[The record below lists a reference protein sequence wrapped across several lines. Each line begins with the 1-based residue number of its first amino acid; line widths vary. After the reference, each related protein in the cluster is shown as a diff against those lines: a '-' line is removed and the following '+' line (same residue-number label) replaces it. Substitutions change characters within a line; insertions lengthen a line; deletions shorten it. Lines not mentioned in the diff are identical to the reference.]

1 MIEKNNIIRKKIVI
15 INKTNLASNYKLIKK
30 RVGNT
35 KIMSVV
41 KGDAYGH
48 GMKECVKIFHQNG
61 SKEFYVAR
69 LEDAIEIR
77 RKFKQVR
84 IYLLSGVVTSKCCD
98 QIIKFNIIPIIN
110 NFDQL
115 NIIENYSKKIK
126 YVLHID
132 TGMNRLGFHINNV
145 EKLNEKVSVNNILFI
160 MSHLSS
166 SDDKDTKECK
176 LQLSKLKNIN
186 KYFKKPMSIANSAGI
201 FLGKPFYLDYVR
213 PGKSLYGINPFIN
226 KTFGLKPAMSIYAP
240 ILQVSNLKKGKTIGY
255 SKTYRTNREMKV
267 ATIDFGYSDGYLR
280 SGSNKGKFFINNI
293 SCNILGRVSMDLI
306 TIDVSQLKDDQL
318 YIGKPVE
325 ILGQNQTYADLA
337 YETKTNEHEILISL
351 GKNSK
356 KVYI

>member
-1 MIEKNNIIRKKIVI
+1 MLENHKIIKKKII
-15 INKTNLASNYKLIKK
+15 YINRKNLAINYKLIKK
-30 RVGNT
+30 RVGKT

-48 GMKECVKIFHQNG
+48 GMKECVKIFHKQG

-69 LEDAIEIR
+69 LEDAKEIR
-77 RKFKQVR
+77 RKLKQVR
-84 IYLLSGVVTSKCCD
+84 IYLLSGVITSNCCD

-115 NIIENYSKKIK
+115 KIIKSYSKKIK

-132 TGMNRLGFHINNV
+132 TGMNRLGFNINNL
-145 EKLNEKVSVNNILFI
+145 EKLNENISLNNIFFI

-166 SDDKDTKECK
+166 SDDQDTRECK
-176 LQLSKLKNIN
+176 LQLSKLKKIN
-186 KYFKKPMSIANSAGI
+186 EYFKKPMSIANSAGI

-213 PGKSLYGINPFIN
+213 PGKSLYGINPFVN
-226 KTFGLKPAMSIYAP
+226 ETFGLRPAMSIYAP
-240 ILQVSNLKKGKTIGY
+240 ILQVSDIEKGQTIGY
-255 SKTYRTNREMKV
+255 SKTYKTKKKMKV

-280 SGSNKGKFFINNI
+280 SGSSKGKVFIDNI

-306 TIDVSQLKDDQL
+306 TIDVSKLKENQL

-325 ILGQNQTYADLA
+325 ILGHNQTYADLA
-337 YETKTNEHEILISL
+337 YETRTNEHEILISL

>member
-1 MIEKNNIIRKKIVI
+1 MRPLKAYIDLSALTFNLKLVKKIAKDCKVMAVLKA
-15 INKTNLASNYKLIKK
+15 N
-30 RVGNT
+30 
-35 KIMSVV
+35 
-41 KGDAYGH
+41 AYGH
-48 GMKECVKIFHQNG
+48 GLIESVKAIKSAEGIAILTIEEAFKIRKAGFKNTILLLEGLFAAEDIHQAE
-61 SKEFYVAR
+61 K
-69 LEDAIEIR
+69 
-77 RKFKQVR
+77 
-84 IYLLSGVVTSKCCD
+84 
-98 QIIKFNIIPIIN
+98 
-110 NFDQL
+110 L
-115 NIIENYSKKIK
+115 NINIVIHNDQQMDYLSDVTLKNSINVHLKIN
-126 YVLHID
+126 

-176 LQLSKLKNIN
+176 LQLSKLKKIN

-255 SKTYRTNREMKV
+255 SKTYRANREMKV

>member
-1 MIEKNNIIRKKIVI
+1 MIEINNIIRKKTVF

-176 LQLSKLKNIN
+176 LQLSKLKKIN

-226 KTFGLKPAMSIYAP
+226 KTFGLKTAMSIYAP

-255 SKTYRTNREMKV
+255 SKTYRANREMKV

-318 YIGKPVE
+318 YLGKPVE

>member
-110 NFDQL
+110 NFDQ
-115 NIIENYSKKIK
+115 
-126 YVLHID
+126 
-132 TGMNRLGFHINNV
+132 
-145 EKLNEKVSVNNILFI
+145 
-160 MSHLSS
+160 
-166 SDDKDTKECK
+166 
-176 LQLSKLKNIN
+176 
-186 KYFKKPMSIANSAGI
+186 
-201 FLGKPFYLDYVR
+201 
-213 PGKSLYGINPFIN
+213 
-226 KTFGLKPAMSIYAP
+226 
-240 ILQVSNLKKGKTIGY
+240 
-255 SKTYRTNREMKV
+255 
-267 ATIDFGYSDGYLR
+267 
-280 SGSNKGKFFINNI
+280 
-293 SCNILGRVSMDLI
+293 
-306 TIDVSQLKDDQL
+306 
-318 YIGKPVE
+318 
-325 ILGQNQTYADLA
+325 
-337 YETKTNEHEILISL
+337 
-351 GKNSK
+351 
-356 KVYI
+356 

>member
-1 MIEKNNIIRKKIVI
+1 MLEYHKIIKKKITY
-15 INKTNLASNYKLIKK
+15 INPANLAFNYKLIKK
-30 RVGNT
+30 RVGKT

-61 SKEFYVAR
+61 SNEFYVAR
-69 LEDAIEIR
+69 LEDAKEIR
-77 RKFKQVR
+77 RKFAQVR
-84 IYLLSGVVTSKCCD
+84 IYLLSGVITSNCCD
-98 QIIKFNIIPIIN
+98 QIIKSNIIPIIN

-115 NIIENYSKKIK
+115 NIIKNYSKKIK

-132 TGMNRLGFHINNV
+132 TGMNRLGFNIKNV
-145 EKLNEKVSVNNILFI
+145 EKLKEQVSLNNILFI

-166 SDDKDTKECK
+166 SDDQDTKECK
-176 LQLSKLKNIN
+176 LQLSKLKKIN
-186 KYFKKPMSIANSAGI
+186 EYFKKPMSIANSAGI
-201 FLGKPFYLDYVR
+201 FLGEPFYLDYVR

-226 KTFGLKPAMSIYAP
+226 KTFGLKPTMSIYAP
-240 ILQVSNLKKGKTIGY
+240 ILQVSDVEKGQTIGY
-255 SKTYRTNREMKV
+255 SKTYKTKKKMKV

-280 SGSNKGKFFINNI
+280 SGSNKGKVFIDNI

-306 TIDVSQLKDDQL
+306 TIDVSQLKEDQL

-325 ILGQNQTYADLA
+325 ILGQNQSYADLA
-337 YETKTNEHEILISL
+337 YETRTNEHEILISL

>member
-77 RKFKQVR
+77 RKFKQVH

-255 SKTYRTNREMKV
+255 SKTYRANREMKV